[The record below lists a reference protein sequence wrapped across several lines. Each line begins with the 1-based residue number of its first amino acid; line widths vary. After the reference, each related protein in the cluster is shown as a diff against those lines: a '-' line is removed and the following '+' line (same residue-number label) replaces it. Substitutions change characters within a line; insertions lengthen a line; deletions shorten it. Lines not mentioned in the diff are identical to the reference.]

1 MKVNSIEL
9 TSGNILISIV
19 IIFLIILITVI
30 ITKSTYKCECNCECP
45 NLQKY
50 DNKFA
55 TTVE

>member
-19 IIFLIILITVI
+19 ILFLIILVTVI
-30 ITKSTYKCECNCECP
+30 ITKSISKCECP

-55 TTVE
+55 TNVE